1 MERRT
6 KPMPEDAHLRPP
18 VRPDTLL
25 VEEVDEVLA
34 RGVPN
39 PEYRDAWLDAR
50 VLARQAETYYEGV
63 GA

>member
-1 MERRT
+1 
-6 KPMPEDAHLRPP
+6 MPLDAHLRPP

-50 VLARQAETYYEGV
+50 NLARQAETYYEAV
-63 GA
+63 DA